1 MFRKLTLAALAA
13 ATLGAAALTP
23 TAASAHMHHRH
34 WGWGW
39 GYGYVGPTY
48 VANPDCFYVKKP
60 VQFANGTWHIRRV
73 WVCN

>member
-1 MFRKLTLAALAA
+1 MTRKLILAALAA
-13 ATLGAAALTP
+13 ATLGAAAFTP
-23 TAASAHMHHRH
+23 TAASAHMHRH

-48 VANPDCFYVKKP
+48 VASPDCFYVKKP
-60 VQFANGTWHIRRV
+60 VQFADGSWRIRRV